1 MLGYSTR
8 LALGDLRGAQRRVFI
23 AGLDVL
29 LCIVE
34 RLPGH
39 AQALDEI
46 AAPSGCLAQL
56 LDGFPSEKTDE
67 A

>member
-1 MLGYSTR
+1 MLGHSTR
-8 LALGDLRGAQRRVFI
+8 LALGDLRGAQGWIFI
-23 AGLDVL
+23 EGLDVL

-39 AQALDEI
+39 AQALGEV
-46 AAPSGCLAQL
+46 AAPSGCLAPL